1 MERFRACYLFQK
13 NPAVSGRKRI
23 LYWLWNWSWVAASA
37 AGTGILS
44 LFLAFGHYNW
54 NVFLGYFR
62 HPLICFLNLLPV
74 ALLAVF
80 FYCLTGRAWIAFLA
94 ASAPVMAA
102 SVGNYFK
109 ILCRDDPFLF
119 LDLADVGTALQISER
134 YDISLDQ
141 RLAICL
147 LCLAAGTIFLFF
159 CVRGVPGHL
168 SRRLPGAAAV
178 LLCAIPL
185 AKVYTSGDIY
195 NNKTRNFEYASQW
208 SATQVFLTKGFV
220 YPFLHS
226 IPEAFPEK
234 PEGYSEKA
242 AREILSAYVP
252 EDIPADR
259 KVDVIGIQLEAFNDL
274 ERIGFTGIS
283 PEVYA
288 QYHALEAESLTG
300 NLITNIFA
308 GGTVQTERAFL
319 TGDAALDNFRRDTG
333 SYVWYFKEQG
343 YTAEGCHPCYDY
355 FYNRRNVNRYLG
367 FDRYWFFQDRYEALN
382 QGLAMDNILFPD
394 ILDLY
399 RSRDPSVP
407 YFHFSVSY
415 QGHGPYPDDAL
426 TDGDG
431 YWDGPY
437 QEESTYYILNNYL
450 RSVQDTAAC
459 LAELADG
466 LRQEDSPVVLVVF
479 GDHNPWLGYGNS
491 VYQELGIDLDTS
503 SKSGFYNYYGTRY
516 LIWANDA
523 AREVLGRDFTGAGP
537 DVSPCFLMNV
547 LFDQCGWGRG
557 SAFMQLAGQVMG
569 RTPVVSQSGFYL
581 EDGQLTDTPSEEAQ
595 ELLSRYEIAQ
605 YYRKRNPA

>member
-1 MERFRACYLFQK
+1 M
-13 NPAVSGRKRI
+13 
-23 LYWLWNWSWVAASA
+23 
-37 AGTGILS
+37 
-44 LFLAFGHYNW
+44 
-54 NVFLGYFR
+54 
-62 HPLICFLNLLPV
+62 
-74 ALLAVF
+74 
-80 FYCLTGRAWIAFLA
+80 
-94 ASAPVMAA
+94 
-102 SVGNYFK
+102 
-109 ILCRDDPFLF
+109 
-119 LDLADVGTALQISER
+119 
-134 YDISLDQ
+134 
-141 RLAICL
+141 
-147 LCLAAGTIFLFF
+147 
-159 CVRGVPGHL
+159 
-168 SRRLPGAAAV
+168 
-178 LLCAIPL
+178 
-185 AKVYTSGDIY
+185 
-195 NNKTRNFEYASQW
+195 
-208 SATQVFLTKGFV
+208 
-220 YPFLHS
+220 
-226 IPEAFPEK
+226 
-234 PEGYSEKA
+234 
-242 AREILSAYVP
+242 
-252 EDIPADR
+252 
-259 KVDVIGIQLEAFNDL
+259 
-274 ERIGFTGIS
+274 
-283 PEVYA
+283 
-288 QYHALEAESLTG
+288 
-300 NLITNIFA
+300 
-308 GGTVQTERAFL
+308 
-319 TGDAALDNFRRDTG
+319 
-333 SYVWYFKEQG
+333 
-343 YTAEGCHPCYDY
+343 
-355 FYNRRNVNRYLG
+355 NRYLG

-523 AREVLGRDFTGAGP
+523 AREALGRDFTGTGP

-557 SAFMQLAGQVMG
+557 SAFMQLAGQVMD

-595 ELLSRYEIAQ
+595 ELLSRYGIAQ

>member
-1 MERFRACYLFQK
+1 M
-13 NPAVSGRKRI
+13 
-23 LYWLWNWSWVAASA
+23 
-37 AGTGILS
+37 
-44 LFLAFGHYNW
+44 
-54 NVFLGYFR
+54 
-62 HPLICFLNLLPV
+62 
-74 ALLAVF
+74 
-80 FYCLTGRAWIAFLA
+80 
-94 ASAPVMAA
+94 
-102 SVGNYFK
+102 
-109 ILCRDDPFLF
+109 
-119 LDLADVGTALQISER
+119 GTALQISER

-141 RLAICL
+141 RLTVCL
-147 LCLAAGTIFLFF
+147 LCLTAGTIFLFF

-195 NNKTRNFEYASQW
+195 NNKTRNYEYASQW

-523 AREVLGRDFTGAGP
+523 AREALGRDFTGTGP

-557 SAFMQLAGQVMG
+557 SAFMQLAGQVMD

-595 ELLSRYEIAQ
+595 ELLSRYGIAQ